1 MHFEQST
8 TMFPLFNFLH
18 IVNFYMFEIT
28 FRDSSIIKKNKKI
41 KIFWKI
47 IPNPYDFPSSLE
59 YKK

>member
-28 FRDSSIIKKNKKI
+28 FRDSSIIKKKI
-41 KIFWKI
+41 KK
-47 IPNPYDFPSSLE
+47 
-59 YKK
+59 